1 MFRKLVVRPAS
12 VLTLLCASAYAQSPA
27 ADVATPTTAA
37 PSQTPSPHTP
47 PPRAAPPAPAP
58 PPPPEPAPPTESPAE
73 QRMTLAQV
81 LAHALRHAPA
91 ALVSRA
97 AVSAG
102 RAEVEANSPLLPS
115 DPVVSAS
122 VGRRWTGAGAGV
134 DYSIALEQELD
145 LAGRRGLQLEAAR
158 STVRAREAERGA
170 TEWSVHQQVHAAYHQ
185 ALVAR
190 ERLIAA
196 ERMQAFAERLALVA
210 EQRFRAGETSPL
222 PARLA
227 AGEVAQARQA
237 RLLASSDYTSSRLE
251 LARIAGWTGRALLTP
266 AEELESPEQPPDIAT
281 LLRTAHE
288 RQPAL
293 RAARARHQAAQAQLS
308 AAERR
313 AWPNPTL
320 GVSFENEAEPGASPA
335 RIVSGTLSIPLPL
348 WVGNKPE
355 ASRARGALEQA
366 SAERAALIATLE
378 PGIVQARARVAV
390 NAERALLFGA
400 EILPTFEKNL
410 ELLQKAFELGEID
423 ILQVLVAQERFLDAQ
438 QDALQA
444 FADYYDSWA
453 ELEAAVG
460 AELHETA
467 HAKPPRAGDGAR

>member
-1 MFRKLVVRPAS
+1 
-12 VLTLLCASAYAQSPA
+12 
-27 ADVATPTTAA
+27 
-37 PSQTPSPHTP
+37 
-47 PPRAAPPAPAP
+47 
-58 PPPPEPAPPTESPAE
+58 
-73 QRMTLAQV
+73 
-81 LAHALRHAPA
+81 
-91 ALVSRA
+91 
-97 AVSAG
+97 
-102 RAEVEANSPLLPS
+102 LPS
-115 DPVVSAS
+115 DPVVSGS
-122 VGRRWTGAGAGV
+122 VGRRWTDSGSGL

-145 LAGRRGLQLEAAR
+145 LSGRRGLQLGAAR
-158 STVRAREAERGA
+158 SAVRAREAEQSSA
-170 TEWSVHQQVHAAYHQ
+170 EWTVHQQVHAAYHQ

-190 ERLIAA
+190 ERLAA
-196 ERMQAFAERLALVA
+196 AARMQAFAERLAVVA

-237 RLLASSDYTSSRLE
+237 ALQAASDYESRRLD
-251 LARIAGWTGRALLTP
+251 LARTAGWTERALLTP
-266 AEELESPEQPPDIAT
+266 AEELEAPEQPPDVASLI
-281 LLRTAHE
+281 RTAHE

-293 RAARARHQAAQAQLS
+293 RAARARHQAARAQLS
-308 AAERR
+308 SAERR

-320 GVSFENEAEPGASPA
+320 GVNFENEAEPGASPA
-335 RIVSGTLSIPLPL
+335 RTLSGTFSVPLPF
-348 WVGNKPE
+348 WVGSKPE

-366 SAERAALIATLE
+366 SAERAALVATLE
-378 PGIVQARARVAV
+378 PSIIQAHARVSV

-460 AELHETA
+460 AELHESA
-467 HAKPPRAGDGAR
+467 HASTRSRAGTP